1 MNKYEIIINEKYL
14 YIKNYIKIINI
25 SYSKITIEI
34 DKASIFISGSNL
46 IISKMD
52 KYDILI
58 NGNVKG
64 INFNYE
70 K

>member
-14 YIKNYIKIINI
+14 YIKNYIKIISI
-25 SYSKITIEI
+25 SYSKITIET
-34 DKASIFISGSNL
+34 DKATIFISGSNL

>member
-34 DKASIFISGSNL
+34 DKATIFISGSNL

>member
-14 YIKNYIKIINI
+14 YIKNYIKIIDI

-34 DKASIFISGSNL
+34 DKATIFISGSNL
-46 IISKMD
+46 IVSKMD